1 MDNVKEVLFT
11 IGMVLWIILLFLGII
26 SYAAEIIL
34 AVIT

>member
-1 MDNVKEVLFT
+1 MDNVKDVLFT

-26 SYAAEIIL
+26 CCAAEIML